1 MALSRTGL
9 QLVLQ
14 TASKSLPAARK
25 NRINKYLST
34 TTWIKCHHS
43 HLTLTLISYFQ
54 GNQISLILLKGHFA
68 PRGLQLYGG
77 INDLIMLAVSLLAW
91 KSFVIFF
98 YCFNEFCLRL
108 NHMGMGRIIQMFL

>member
-1 MALSRTGL
+1 MALSSTGL
-9 QLVLQ
+9 RLVLQ
-14 TASKSLPAARK
+14 TASKSLPAARKK

-34 TTWIKCHHS
+34 TTWIKCHHG

-77 INDLIMLAVSLLAW
+77 INDLIMLAVSLLA
-91 KSFVIFF
+91 
-98 YCFNEFCLRL
+98 
-108 NHMGMGRIIQMFL
+108 